1 MVQRHIGDIRE
12 AVFDRDASWSA
23 EGERYFFDLKG
34 SKGQGRLE
42 AEFITVDADRERIG
56 EGELVMA
63 DGTRYPLD
71 SN

>member
-1 MVQRHIGDIRE
+1 MPRLGVQR
-12 AVFDRDASWSA
+12 AASHVDSVV
-23 EGERYFFDLKG
+23 LKYV
-34 SKGQGRLE
+34 
-42 AEFITVDADRERIG
+42 ITVDADRERIG